1 MKSLELKPNKEI
13 LLETL
18 ESDTIGR
25 NIELTR
31 FIRLLH
37 DIEGNF
43 SIAIDNDWGTGKTFF
58 VKQAKMILDA
68 YNEHSYD
75 YEQYN
80 SERIRNIVEKYI
92 EYKKAVENK
101 NISLYLAVYYNAWEN
116 DNQKSPLLSLI
127 YEIIKV
133 AKIDTN
139 ETDISINKEKII
151 KDGLSAIVKHFSGID
166 IKELLDCVKAKDK
179 DIFKEIK
186 EQKSIKEQVDNIL
199 NNLLLE
205 HGERLVIFIDEL
217 DRCRP
222 TFAVELLEQIK
233 HYFDNDK
240 ITFVFSTNI
249 KQLQYTI
256 KKYYGEAFEAKR
268 YLDKFFDLI
277 IILNDFNLEKY
288 FNFMKFNEDDI
299 DDIYEIICKKI
310 IKMYNLNL
318 RDILKFYQITRIA
331 IENKR
336 YIYNNFKDKNNMTNK
351 FLMYYFLPIIIAL
364 KIKDYNQYENF
375 IAGKNYKCI
384 NNLLMD
390 KDIIEY
396 LKVLLCLGKNF
407 KLESSVVRK
416 NLILIY
422 KAIFVE
428 QYIDKSS
435 IKIGE
440 LEFTKETRKILFEAE
455 GLLSRFARYN

>member
-18 ESDTIGR
+18 EKNIIGR
-25 NIELTR
+25 NTEIIN
-31 FIRLLH
+31 FIRLL
-37 DIEGNF
+37 DSIKSNF

-58 VKQAKMILDA
+58 VKEVKMILDA

-75 YEQYN
+75 YELSN
-80 SERIRNIVEKYI
+80 LERIKNVIDI
-92 EYKKAVENK
+92 K
-101 NISLYLAVYYNAWEN
+101 NIDLHLAVYYNAWEN

-139 ETDISINKEKII
+139 KTDISINKEKII

-166 IKELLDCVKAKDK
+166 IKELLKCVETEAK

-186 EQKSIKEQVDNIL
+186 GQKSTKEQVDNIL

-233 HYFDNDK
+233 HYFDNDQ

-268 YLDKFFDLI
+268 YLDKFFDLTI
-277 IILNDFNLEKY
+277 SLNEINVIEY
-288 FNFMKFNEDDI
+288 FNFVNENSRGDMYDYVCKEIVKEYNFTLRDVIKFVQINK
-299 DDIYEIICKKI
+299 ICI
-310 IKMYNLNL
+310 ENL
-318 RDILKFYQITRIA
+318 RKTKNEYLYFDEKNI
-331 IENKR
+331 R
-336 YIYNNFKDKNNMTNK
+336 YVLTYV
-351 FLMYYFLPIIIAL
+351 LPIVIGL
-364 KIKDYNQYENF
+364 KIKRYDQYEDF
-375 IAGKNYKCI
+375 ITGKDSTPLITILSKSEWISYGIDKLFSENEKSS
-384 NNLLMD
+384 
-390 KDIIEY
+390 KDINIIKE
-396 LKVLLCLGKNF
+396 
-407 KLESSVVRK
+407 KLE
-416 NLILIY
+416 LMY
-422 KAIFVE
+422 KAIFIE
-428 QYIDKSS
+428 EYIDKHS
-435 IKIGE
+435 IEIGK

>member
-18 ESDTIGR
+18 EKNIIGR
-25 NIELTR
+25 NTEIIN
-31 FIRLLH
+31 FIRLL
-37 DIEGNF
+37 DSIKSNF

-58 VKQAKMILDA
+58 VKQVKMILDA

-75 YEQYN
+75 YELSN
-80 SERIRNIVEKYI
+80 LERIKNVIDI
-92 EYKKAVENK
+92 K
-101 NISLYLAVYYNAWEN
+101 NIDLHLAVYYNAWEN

-139 ETDISINKEKII
+139 KTDISINKEKII

-166 IKELLDCVKAKDK
+166 IKELLKCVETEAK

-186 EQKSIKEQVDNIL
+186 GQKSTKDQVDNIL

-268 YLDKFFDLI
+268 YLDKFFDLTVS
-277 IILNDFNLEKY
+277 LNEVNVIEY
-288 FNFMKFNEDDI
+288 FSFVNKSPGRDVYDDVCK
-299 DDIYEIICKKI
+299 EIVKE
-310 IKMYNLNL
+310 YNLTLRDVIKFVQINKICIENL
-318 RDILKFYQITRIA
+318 RKTKNEYLYFDEK
-331 IENKR
+331 NNR
-336 YIYNNFKDKNNMTNK
+336 YILTYV
-351 FLMYYFLPIIIAL
+351 LPIMIGL
-364 KIKDYNQYENF
+364 KIKRYDQYEDF
-375 IAGKNYKCI
+375 ITGKDSTPLITILSKSEWISYV
-384 NNLLMD
+384 MD
-390 KDIIEY
+390 KLFSDKEKSSKDVNIIKE
-396 LKVLLCLGKNF
+396 
-407 KLESSVVRK
+407 KLESM
-416 NLILIY
+416 Y
-422 KAIFVE
+422 KAIFIE
-428 QYIDKSS
+428 EYIDKHS
-435 IKIGE
+435 IEIGK
-440 LEFTKETRKILFEAE
+440 LKFTKETRKILFEAE

>member
-18 ESDTIGR
+18 EKNIIGR
-25 NIELTR
+25 NTEIIN
-31 FIRLLH
+31 FIRLL
-37 DIEGNF
+37 DSIKSNF

-58 VKQAKMILDA
+58 VKEVKMILDA

-75 YEQYN
+75 YELSN
-80 SERIRNIVEKYI
+80 LERIKNVIDI
-92 EYKKAVENK
+92 K
-101 NISLYLAVYYNAWEN
+101 NIDLHLAVYYNAWEN

-139 ETDISINKEKII
+139 KTDISINKEKII

-166 IKELLDCVKAKDK
+166 IKELLKCVETEAK

-186 EQKSIKEQVDNIL
+186 GQKSTKEQVDNIL

-268 YLDKFFDLI
+268 YLDKFFDLTVSLNEVNVIEYFNFVNEDLRDDMYDYVCKEIVKEYNFTLRDIIKFTQINKICIENLRKNQNKYLYLNKSCNIYILISILSIMIGLKIKRYDQYEDFITGKDSTPLI
-277 IILNDFNLEKY
+277 IILSKSGWIAYGIDKLLSEKE
-288 FNFMKFNEDDI
+288 KSS
-299 DDIYEIICKKI
+299 
-310 IKMYNLNL
+310 
-318 RDILKFYQITRIA
+318 
-331 IENKR
+331 
-336 YIYNNFKDKNNMTNK
+336 
-351 FLMYYFLPIIIAL
+351 
-364 KIKDYNQYENF
+364 
-375 IAGKNYKCI
+375 
-384 NNLLMD
+384 
-390 KDIIEY
+390 KDINTIKE
-396 LKVLLCLGKNF
+396 
-407 KLESSVVRK
+407 KLESM
-416 NLILIY
+416 Y
-422 KAIFVE
+422 KAIFIE
-428 QYIDKSS
+428 KYRDKHS
-435 IKIGE
+435 IEIGK

>member
-18 ESDTIGR
+18 EKNIIGR
-25 NIELTR
+25 NTEIIN
-31 FIRLLH
+31 FIRLL
-37 DIEGNF
+37 DSIKSNF

-75 YEQYN
+75 YELSN
-80 SERIRNIVEKYI
+80 LERIKNVIDI
-92 EYKKAVENK
+92 K
-101 NISLYLAVYYNAWEN
+101 NIDLHLAVYYNAWEN

-139 ETDISINKEKII
+139 KTDISINKEKII

-166 IKELLDCVKAKDK
+166 IKELLKCVETEAK

-186 EQKSIKEQVDNIL
+186 GQKSIKEQVYNIL

-256 KKYYGEAFEAKR
+256 KKYYGEAFEAQR
-268 YLDKFFDLI
+268 YLDKFFDLTI
-277 IILNDFNLEKY
+277 SLNEINVIEY
-288 FNFMKFNEDDI
+288 FNFVNENSRGDMYDYVCKEIVKEYNFTLRDVIKFVQINKICIENLRKTKNEYLYFD
-299 DDIYEIICKKI
+299 EIII
-310 IKMYNLNL
+310 
-318 RDILKFYQITRIA
+318 
-331 IENKR
+331 R
-336 YIYNNFKDKNNMTNK
+336 YVLTYV
-351 FLMYYFLPIIIAL
+351 LPIVIGL
-364 KIKDYNQYENF
+364 KIKRYDQYEDF
-375 IAGKNYKCI
+375 ITGKDSTPLITILSKSEWISYGIDKLSSENEKSS
-384 NNLLMD
+384 
-390 KDIIEY
+390 KDINIIKE
-396 LKVLLCLGKNF
+396 
-407 KLESSVVRK
+407 KLE
-416 NLILIY
+416 LMY
-422 KAIFVE
+422 KAIFIE
-428 QYIDKSS
+428 EYIDKHS
-435 IKIGE
+435 IEIGK

>member
-18 ESDTIGR
+18 EKNIIGR
-25 NIELTR
+25 NTEIIN
-31 FIRLLH
+31 FIRLL
-37 DIEGNF
+37 DSIKSNF

-58 VKQAKMILDA
+58 VKEVKMILDA

-75 YEQYN
+75 YELSN
-80 SERIRNIVEKYI
+80 LERIKNVIDI
-92 EYKKAVENK
+92 K
-101 NISLYLAVYYNAWEN
+101 NIDLHLAVYYNAWEK

-139 ETDISINKEKII
+139 KTDISINKEKII

-166 IKELLDCVKAKDK
+166 IKELLKCVETEAK

-186 EQKSIKEQVDNIL
+186 GQKSTKEQVDNIL

-268 YLDKFFDLI
+268 YLDKFFDLTI
-277 IILNDFNLEKY
+277 SLNEINVIEY
-288 FNFMKFNEDDI
+288 FNFVNENSRGDMYDYVCKEIVKEYNFTLRDVIKFVQINK
-299 DDIYEIICKKI
+299 ICI
-310 IKMYNLNL
+310 ENL
-318 RDILKFYQITRIA
+318 RKTKNEYLYFDEKNI
-331 IENKR
+331 R
-336 YIYNNFKDKNNMTNK
+336 YVLTYV
-351 FLMYYFLPIIIAL
+351 LPIVIGL
-364 KIKDYNQYENF
+364 KIKRYDQYEDF
-375 IAGKNYKCI
+375 ITGKDSTPLITILSKSEWISYGIDKLFSENEKSS
-384 NNLLMD
+384 
-390 KDIIEY
+390 KDINIIKE
-396 LKVLLCLGKNF
+396 
-407 KLESSVVRK
+407 KLE
-416 NLILIY
+416 LMY
-422 KAIFVE
+422 KAIFIE
-428 QYIDKSS
+428 EYIDKHS
-435 IKIGE
+435 IEIGK

>member
-18 ESDTIGR
+18 EKNIIGR
-25 NIELTR
+25 NTEIIN
-31 FIRLLH
+31 FIRLL
-37 DIEGNF
+37 DSIKSNF

-58 VKQAKMILDA
+58 VKEVKMILDA

-75 YEQYN
+75 YELSN
-80 SERIRNIVEKYI
+80 LERIKNVIDI
-92 EYKKAVENK
+92 K
-101 NISLYLAVYYNAWEN
+101 NIDLHLAVYYNAWEN

-139 ETDISINKEKII
+139 KTDISINKEKII

-166 IKELLDCVKAKDK
+166 IKELLKCVETEAK

-186 EQKSIKEQVDNIL
+186 GQKSTKEQVDNIL

-268 YLDKFFDLI
+268 YLDKFFDLT
-277 IILNDFNLEKY
+277 ILLNEINVIEY
-288 FNFMKFNEDDI
+288 FNFVNENSRGDMYDYVCKEIVKEYNFTLRDVIKFVQINK
-299 DDIYEIICKKI
+299 ICI
-310 IKMYNLNL
+310 ENL
-318 RDILKFYQITRIA
+318 RKTKNEYLYFDEKNI
-331 IENKR
+331 R
-336 YIYNNFKDKNNMTNK
+336 YVLTYV
-351 FLMYYFLPIIIAL
+351 LPIVIGL
-364 KIKDYNQYENF
+364 KIKRYDQYEDF
-375 IAGKNYKCI
+375 ITGKDSTPLITILSKSEWISYGIDKLFSENEKSS
-384 NNLLMD
+384 
-390 KDIIEY
+390 KDINIIKE
-396 LKVLLCLGKNF
+396 
-407 KLESSVVRK
+407 KLE
-416 NLILIY
+416 LMY
-422 KAIFVE
+422 KAIFIE
-428 QYIDKSS
+428 EYIDKHS
-435 IKIGE
+435 IEIGK

>member
-18 ESDTIGR
+18 EKNIIGR
-25 NIELTR
+25 NTEIIN
-31 FIRLLH
+31 FIRLL
-37 DIEGNF
+37 DSIKSNF

-75 YEQYN
+75 YELSN
-80 SERIRNIVEKYI
+80 LERIKNVIDI
-92 EYKKAVENK
+92 K
-101 NISLYLAVYYNAWEN
+101 NIDLHLAVYYNAWEN

-139 ETDISINKEKII
+139 KTDISINKEKII

-166 IKELLDCVKAKDK
+166 IKELLKCVETEAK

-186 EQKSIKEQVDNIL
+186 GQKSTKEQVDNIL

-268 YLDKFFDLI
+268 YLDKFFDLTI
-277 IILNDFNLEKY
+277 SLNEINVIEY
-288 FNFMKFNEDDI
+288 FNFVNENSRGDMYDYVCKEIVKEYNFTLRDVIKFVQINKICIENLRKTKNEYLYFD
-299 DDIYEIICKKI
+299 EIII
-310 IKMYNLNL
+310 
-318 RDILKFYQITRIA
+318 
-331 IENKR
+331 R
-336 YIYNNFKDKNNMTNK
+336 YVLTYV
-351 FLMYYFLPIIIAL
+351 LPIVIGL
-364 KIKDYNQYENF
+364 KIKRYDQYEDF
-375 IAGKNYKCI
+375 ITGKDSTPLITILSKSEWISYGIDKLFSENEKSS
-384 NNLLMD
+384 
-390 KDIIEY
+390 KDINIIKE
-396 LKVLLCLGKNF
+396 
-407 KLESSVVRK
+407 KLE
-416 NLILIY
+416 LMY
-422 KAIFVE
+422 KAIFIE
-428 QYIDKSS
+428 EYIDKHS
-435 IKIGE
+435 IEIGK

>member
-18 ESDTIGR
+18 EKNIIGR
-25 NIELTR
+25 NTEIIN
-31 FIRLLH
+31 FIRLL
-37 DIEGNF
+37 DSIKSNF

-58 VKQAKMILDA
+58 VKQVKIILDA

-75 YEQYN
+75 YELSN
-80 SERIRNIVEKYI
+80 LERIKNVIDI
-92 EYKKAVENK
+92 K
-101 NISLYLAVYYNAWEN
+101 NIDLHLAVYYNAWEN

-139 ETDISINKEKII
+139 KTDISINKEKII

-166 IKELLDCVKAKDK
+166 IKELLKCVETEAK

-186 EQKSIKEQVDNIL
+186 GQKSTKEQVDNIL

-268 YLDKFFDLI
+268 YLDKFFDLTI
-277 IILNDFNLEKY
+277 SLNEINVIEY
-288 FNFMKFNEDDI
+288 FNFVNENSRGDMYDYVCKEIVKEYNFTLRDVIKFVQINKICIENLRKTKNEYLYFD
-299 DDIYEIICKKI
+299 EIII
-310 IKMYNLNL
+310 
-318 RDILKFYQITRIA
+318 
-331 IENKR
+331 R
-336 YIYNNFKDKNNMTNK
+336 YVLTYV
-351 FLMYYFLPIIIAL
+351 LPIVIGL
-364 KIKDYNQYENF
+364 KIKRYDQYEDF
-375 IAGKNYKCI
+375 ITGKDSTPLITILSKSEWISYGIDKLFSENEKSS
-384 NNLLMD
+384 
-390 KDIIEY
+390 KDINIIKE
-396 LKVLLCLGKNF
+396 
-407 KLESSVVRK
+407 KLE
-416 NLILIY
+416 LMY
-422 KAIFVE
+422 KAIFIE
-428 QYIDKSS
+428 EYIDKHS
-435 IKIGE
+435 IEIGK

>member
-18 ESDTIGR
+18 EKNIIGR
-25 NIELTR
+25 NTEIIN
-31 FIRLLH
+31 FIRLL
-37 DIEGNF
+37 DYIKSNF

-58 VKQAKMILDA
+58 VKEVKMILDA

-75 YEQYN
+75 YELSN
-80 SERIRNIVEKYI
+80 LERIKNVIDI
-92 EYKKAVENK
+92 K
-101 NISLYLAVYYNAWEN
+101 NIDLHLAVYYNAWEN

-139 ETDISINKEKII
+139 KTDISINKEKII

-166 IKELLDCVKAKDK
+166 IKELLKCVETEAK

-186 EQKSIKEQVDNIL
+186 GQKSTKEQVDNIL

-268 YLDKFFDLI
+268 YLDKFFDLTI
-277 IILNDFNLEKY
+277 SLNEINVIEY
-288 FNFMKFNEDDI
+288 FNFVNENSRGDMYDYVCKEIVKEYNFTLRDVIKFVQINK
-299 DDIYEIICKKI
+299 ICI
-310 IKMYNLNL
+310 ENL
-318 RDILKFYQITRIA
+318 RKTKNEYLYFDEKNI
-331 IENKR
+331 R
-336 YIYNNFKDKNNMTNK
+336 YVLTYV
-351 FLMYYFLPIIIAL
+351 LPIVIGL
-364 KIKDYNQYENF
+364 KIKRYDQYEDF
-375 IAGKNYKCI
+375 ITGKDSTPLITILSKSEWISYGIDKLFSENEKSS
-384 NNLLMD
+384 
-390 KDIIEY
+390 KDINIIKE
-396 LKVLLCLGKNF
+396 
-407 KLESSVVRK
+407 KLE
-416 NLILIY
+416 LMY
-422 KAIFVE
+422 KAIFIE
-428 QYIDKSS
+428 EYIDKHS
-435 IKIGE
+435 IEIGK

>member
-18 ESDTIGR
+18 EKNIIGR
-25 NIELTR
+25 NTEIIN
-31 FIRLLH
+31 FIRLL
-37 DIEGNF
+37 DSIKSNF

-58 VKQAKMILDA
+58 VKQVKMILDA

-75 YEQYN
+75 YELSN
-80 SERIRNIVEKYI
+80 LERIKNVIDI
-92 EYKKAVENK
+92 K
-101 NISLYLAVYYNAWEN
+101 NIDLHLAVYYNAWEN

-139 ETDISINKEKII
+139 KTDISINKEKII

-166 IKELLDCVKAKDK
+166 IKELLKCVETEAK

-186 EQKSIKEQVDNIL
+186 GQKSTKEQVDNIL

-268 YLDKFFDLI
+268 YLDKFFDLTVS
-277 IILNDFNLEKY
+277 LNEVNVIEY
-288 FNFMKFNEDDI
+288 FSFVNKSPGRDMYDDVCK
-299 DDIYEIICKKI
+299 EIVKE
-310 IKMYNLNL
+310 YNLTLRDVIKFVQINKICIENL
-318 RDILKFYQITRIA
+318 RKTKNEYLYFDEKNI
-331 IENKR
+331 R
-336 YIYNNFKDKNNMTNK
+336 YILTYV
-351 FLMYYFLPIIIAL
+351 LPIMIGL
-364 KIKDYNQYENF
+364 KIKRYDQYEDF
-375 IAGKNYKCI
+375 ITGKDSTPLITILSKSEWISYV
-384 NNLLMD
+384 MD
-390 KDIIEY
+390 KLFSEKEKSSKDVNIIKE
-396 LKVLLCLGKNF
+396 
-407 KLESSVVRK
+407 KLESM
-416 NLILIY
+416 Y
-422 KAIFVE
+422 KAIFIE
-428 QYIDKSS
+428 EYIDKHS
-435 IKIGE
+435 IEIGK
-440 LEFTKETRKILFEAE
+440 LKFTKETRKILFEAE

>member
-18 ESDTIGR
+18 EKNIIGR
-25 NIELTR
+25 NTEIIN
-31 FIRLLH
+31 FIRLL
-37 DIEGNF
+37 DSIKSNF

-58 VKQAKMILDA
+58 VKQVKMILDA

-75 YEQYN
+75 YELSN
-80 SERIRNIVEKYI
+80 LERIKNVIDI
-92 EYKKAVENK
+92 K
-101 NISLYLAVYYNAWEN
+101 NIDLHLAVYYNAWEN

-139 ETDISINKEKII
+139 KTDISINKEKII

-166 IKELLDCVKAKDK
+166 IKELLKCVETEAK

-186 EQKSIKEQVDNIL
+186 GQKSTKEQVDNIL

-268 YLDKFFDLI
+268 YLDKFFDLTVS
-277 IILNDFNLEKY
+277 LNEVNVIEY
-288 FNFMKFNEDDI
+288 FSFVNKSPGRDMYDDVCK
-299 DDIYEIICKKI
+299 EIVKE
-310 IKMYNLNL
+310 YNLTLREVIKFVQINKICIENL
-318 RDILKFYQITRIA
+318 RKTKNEYLYFDEKNI
-331 IENKR
+331 R
-336 YIYNNFKDKNNMTNK
+336 YILTYV
-351 FLMYYFLPIIIAL
+351 LPIMIGL
-364 KIKDYNQYENF
+364 KIKRYDQYEDF
-375 IAGKNYKCI
+375 ITGKDSTPLITILSKSEWISYGIDKLFSENEKSS
-384 NNLLMD
+384 
-390 KDIIEY
+390 KDINIIKE
-396 LKVLLCLGKNF
+396 
-407 KLESSVVRK
+407 KLE
-416 NLILIY
+416 LMY
-422 KAIFVE
+422 KAIFIE
-428 QYIDKSS
+428 EYIDKHS
-435 IKIGE
+435 IEIGK

>member
-18 ESDTIGR
+18 EKNIIGR
-25 NIELTR
+25 NTEIIN
-31 FIRLLH
+31 FIRLL
-37 DIEGNF
+37 DSIKSNF

-75 YEQYN
+75 YELSN
-80 SERIRNIVEKYI
+80 LERIKNVIDI
-92 EYKKAVENK
+92 K
-101 NISLYLAVYYNAWEN
+101 NIDLHLAVYYNAWEN

-139 ETDISINKEKII
+139 KTDISINKEKII

-166 IKELLDCVKAKDK
+166 IKELLKCVETEAK

-186 EQKSIKEQVDNIL
+186 GQKSIKEQVDNIL

-268 YLDKFFDLI
+268 YLDKFFDLTISLNEINVIEYFNFVNEDLRDDMYDYVCKEIVKEYNFTLRDIIKFTQINKICIENLRKNQNKYLYLNKSCNIYILISILSIMIGLKIKRYDQYEDFITGKDSTPLI
-277 IILNDFNLEKY
+277 IILSKSGWIAYGIDKLLSEKE
-288 FNFMKFNEDDI
+288 KSS
-299 DDIYEIICKKI
+299 
-310 IKMYNLNL
+310 
-318 RDILKFYQITRIA
+318 
-331 IENKR
+331 
-336 YIYNNFKDKNNMTNK
+336 
-351 FLMYYFLPIIIAL
+351 
-364 KIKDYNQYENF
+364 
-375 IAGKNYKCI
+375 
-384 NNLLMD
+384 
-390 KDIIEY
+390 KDINTIKE
-396 LKVLLCLGKNF
+396 
-407 KLESSVVRK
+407 KLESMY
-416 NLILIY
+416 N
-422 KAIFVE
+422 AIFIE
-428 QYIDKSS
+428 KYRDKHS

>member
-18 ESDTIGR
+18 EKNIIGR
-25 NIELTR
+25 NTEIIN
-31 FIRLLH
+31 FIRLL
-37 DIEGNF
+37 DSIKSNF

-68 YNEHSYD
+68 YNDHSYD
-75 YEQYN
+75 YELSN
-80 SERIRNIVEKYI
+80 LEKI
-92 EYKKAVENK
+92 KNVIDIK
-101 NISLYLAVYYNAWEN
+101 NIDLHLAVYYNAWEN

-139 ETDISINKEKII
+139 KTDISINKEKII

-166 IKELLDCVKAKDK
+166 IKELLKCVETEAK

-186 EQKSIKEQVDNIL
+186 GQKSIKEQVDNIL

-268 YLDKFFDLI
+268 YLDKFFDLTI
-277 IILNDFNLEKY
+277 SLNEINVIEY
-288 FNFMKFNEDDI
+288 FNFVNENSRGDMYDYVCKEIVKEYNFTLKDVIKFVQINKICIENLRKTKNEYLYFD
-299 DDIYEIICKKI
+299 EIII
-310 IKMYNLNL
+310 
-318 RDILKFYQITRIA
+318 
-331 IENKR
+331 R
-336 YIYNNFKDKNNMTNK
+336 YVLTYV
-351 FLMYYFLPIIIAL
+351 LPIMIGL
-364 KIKDYNQYENF
+364 KIKRYDQYEDF
-375 IAGKNYKCI
+375 ITGKDSTPLITILSKSEWISYGIDKLFSENEKSS
-384 NNLLMD
+384 
-390 KDIIEY
+390 KDINIIKE
-396 LKVLLCLGKNF
+396 
-407 KLESSVVRK
+407 KLE
-416 NLILIY
+416 LMY
-422 KAIFVE
+422 KAIFIE
-428 QYIDKSS
+428 EYIDKHS
-435 IKIGE
+435 IEIGK

>member
-18 ESDTIGR
+18 EKNIIGR
-25 NIELTR
+25 NTEIIN
-31 FIRLLH
+31 FIRLL
-37 DIEGNF
+37 DSIKSNF

-58 VKQAKMILDA
+58 VKQVKMILDA

-75 YEQYN
+75 YELSN
-80 SERIRNIVEKYI
+80 LERIKNVIDI
-92 EYKKAVENK
+92 K
-101 NISLYLAVYYNAWEN
+101 NIDLHLAVYYNAWEN

-139 ETDISINKEKII
+139 KTDISINKEKII

-166 IKELLDCVKAKDK
+166 IKELLKCVETEAK

-186 EQKSIKEQVDNIL
+186 GQKSTKEQVDNIL

-268 YLDKFFDLI
+268 YLDKFFDLTI
-277 IILNDFNLEKY
+277 SLNEINVIEY
-288 FNFMKFNEDDI
+288 FNFVNENSRGDMYDYVCKEIVKEYNFTLRDVIKFVQINK
-299 DDIYEIICKKI
+299 ICI
-310 IKMYNLNL
+310 ENL
-318 RDILKFYQITRIA
+318 RKTKNEYLYFDEKNI
-331 IENKR
+331 R
-336 YIYNNFKDKNNMTNK
+336 YVLTYV
-351 FLMYYFLPIIIAL
+351 LPIVIGL
-364 KIKDYNQYENF
+364 KIKRYDQYEDF
-375 IAGKNYKCI
+375 ITGKDSTPLITILSKSEWISYGIDKLFSENEKSS
-384 NNLLMD
+384 
-390 KDIIEY
+390 KDINIIKE
-396 LKVLLCLGKNF
+396 
-407 KLESSVVRK
+407 KLE
-416 NLILIY
+416 LMY
-422 KAIFVE
+422 KAIFIE
-428 QYIDKSS
+428 EYIDKHS
-435 IKIGE
+435 IEIGK

>member
-18 ESDTIGR
+18 EKNIIGR
-25 NIELTR
+25 NTEIIN
-31 FIRLLH
+31 FIRLL
-37 DIEGNF
+37 DSIKSNF

-58 VKQAKMILDA
+58 VKQVKIILDA

-75 YEQYN
+75 YELSN
-80 SERIRNIVEKYI
+80 LERIKNVIDI
-92 EYKKAVENK
+92 K
-101 NISLYLAVYYNAWEN
+101 NIDLHLAVYYNAWEN

-139 ETDISINKEKII
+139 KTDISINKEKII

-166 IKELLDCVKAKDK
+166 IKELLKCVETEAK

-186 EQKSIKEQVDNIL
+186 GQKSTKEQVDNIL

-268 YLDKFFDLI
+268 YLDKFFDLTVS
-277 IILNDFNLEKY
+277 LNEVNVIEY
-288 FNFMKFNEDDI
+288 FNFVNEDLR
-299 DDIYEIICKKI
+299 DDMYDYVCKEIVKE
-310 IKMYNLNL
+310 YNFTL
-318 RDILKFYQITRIA
+318 RDIIKFTQINKIC
-331 IENKR
+331 IENLRKNQNKYLYLNKSCNI
-336 YIYNNFKDKNNMTNK
+336 YILISILSIM
-351 FLMYYFLPIIIAL
+351 IGL
-364 KIKDYNQYENF
+364 KIKRYDQYEDF
-375 IAGKNYKCI
+375 ITGKDSTPLITILSKSGWIAYGIDK
-384 NNLLMD
+384 LLSEKEKSS
-390 KDIIEY
+390 KDINTIKE
-396 LKVLLCLGKNF
+396 
-407 KLESSVVRK
+407 KLESM
-416 NLILIY
+416 Y
-422 KAIFVE
+422 KAIFIE
-428 QYIDKSS
+428 KYRDKHS

>member
-18 ESDTIGR
+18 EKNIIGR
-25 NIELTR
+25 NTEIIN
-31 FIRLLH
+31 FIRLL
-37 DIEGNF
+37 DSIKSNF
-43 SIAIDNDWGTGKTFF
+43 SIAIDNDWGTGKIFF
-58 VKQAKMILDA
+58 VKQVKIILDA

-75 YEQYN
+75 YELSN
-80 SERIRNIVEKYI
+80 LERIKNVIDI
-92 EYKKAVENK
+92 K
-101 NISLYLAVYYNAWEN
+101 NIDLHLAVYYNAWEN

-139 ETDISINKEKII
+139 KTDISINKEKII

-166 IKELLDCVKAKDK
+166 IKELLKCVETEAK

-186 EQKSIKEQVDNIL
+186 GQKSTKEQVDNIL

-268 YLDKFFDLI
+268 YLDKFFDLTVSLNEVNVIEYFNFVNEDLRDDMYDYVCKEIVKEYNFTLRDIIKFTQINKICIENLRKNQNKYLYLNKSCNIYILISILSIMIGLKIKRYDQYEDFITGKDSTPLI
-277 IILNDFNLEKY
+277 IILSKSGWIAYGIDKLLSEKE
-288 FNFMKFNEDDI
+288 KSS
-299 DDIYEIICKKI
+299 
-310 IKMYNLNL
+310 
-318 RDILKFYQITRIA
+318 
-331 IENKR
+331 
-336 YIYNNFKDKNNMTNK
+336 
-351 FLMYYFLPIIIAL
+351 
-364 KIKDYNQYENF
+364 
-375 IAGKNYKCI
+375 
-384 NNLLMD
+384 
-390 KDIIEY
+390 KDINTIKE
-396 LKVLLCLGKNF
+396 
-407 KLESSVVRK
+407 KLESM
-416 NLILIY
+416 Y
-422 KAIFVE
+422 KAIFIE
-428 QYIDKSS
+428 KYRDKHS

>member
-18 ESDTIGR
+18 EKNIIGR
-25 NIELTR
+25 NTEIIN
-31 FIRLLH
+31 FIRLL
-37 DIEGNF
+37 DSIKSNF

-58 VKQAKMILDA
+58 VKEVKMILDA
-68 YNEHSYD
+68 YNEHRYD
-75 YEQYN
+75 YELSN
-80 SERIRNIVEKYI
+80 LERIKNVIDI
-92 EYKKAVENK
+92 K
-101 NISLYLAVYYNAWEN
+101 NIDLHLAVYYNAWEN

-139 ETDISINKEKII
+139 KTDISINKEKII

-166 IKELLDCVKAKDK
+166 IKELLKCVETEAK

-186 EQKSIKEQVDNIL
+186 GQKSTKEQVDNIL

-240 ITFVFSTNI
+240 ITFVFSKNI

-268 YLDKFFDLI
+268 YLDKFFDLTI
-277 IILNDFNLEKY
+277 SLNEINVIEY
-288 FNFMKFNEDDI
+288 FNFVNENSRGDMYDYVCKEIVKEYNFTLRDVIKFVQINK
-299 DDIYEIICKKI
+299 ICI
-310 IKMYNLNL
+310 ENL
-318 RDILKFYQITRIA
+318 RKTKNEYLYFDEKNI
-331 IENKR
+331 R
-336 YIYNNFKDKNNMTNK
+336 YVLTYV
-351 FLMYYFLPIIIAL
+351 LPIVIGL
-364 KIKDYNQYENF
+364 KIKRYDQYEDF
-375 IAGKNYKCI
+375 ITGKDSTPLITILSKSEWISYGIDKLFSENEKSS
-384 NNLLMD
+384 
-390 KDIIEY
+390 KDINIIKE
-396 LKVLLCLGKNF
+396 
-407 KLESSVVRK
+407 KLE
-416 NLILIY
+416 LMY
-422 KAIFVE
+422 KAIFIE
-428 QYIDKSS
+428 EYIDKHS
-435 IKIGE
+435 IEIGK

>member
-18 ESDTIGR
+18 EKNIIGR
-25 NIELTR
+25 NTEIIN
-31 FIRLLH
+31 FIRLL
-37 DIEGNF
+37 DSIKSNF

-58 VKQAKMILDA
+58 VKEVKMILDA

-75 YEQYN
+75 YELSN
-80 SERIRNIVEKYI
+80 LERIKNVIDI
-92 EYKKAVENK
+92 K
-101 NISLYLAVYYNAWEN
+101 NIDLHLAVYYNAWEN

-139 ETDISINKEKII
+139 KTDISINKEKII

-166 IKELLDCVKAKDK
+166 IKELLKCVETEAK

-186 EQKSIKEQVDNIL
+186 GQKSTKEQVDNIL

-268 YLDKFFDLI
+268 YLDKFFDLTI
-277 IILNDFNLEKY
+277 SLNEINVIEY
-288 FNFMKFNEDDI
+288 FNFVNENSRGDMYDYVCKEIVKEYNFTLRDVIKFVQINK
-299 DDIYEIICKKI
+299 ICI
-310 IKMYNLNL
+310 ENL
-318 RDILKFYQITRIA
+318 RKTKNEYLYFDEKNI
-331 IENKR
+331 R
-336 YIYNNFKDKNNMTNK
+336 YVLTYV
-351 FLMYYFLPIIIAL
+351 LPIVIGL
-364 KIKDYNQYENF
+364 KIKRYDQYEDF
-375 IAGKNYKCI
+375 ITGKDSTPLITILSKSEWISYGIDKLFSENEKSS
-384 NNLLMD
+384 
-390 KDIIEY
+390 KDINIIKE
-396 LKVLLCLGKNF
+396 
-407 KLESSVVRK
+407 KLE
-416 NLILIY
+416 LMY
-422 KAIFVE
+422 KAIFIE
-428 QYIDKSS
+428 EYP
-435 IKIGE
+435 E
-440 LEFTKETRKILFEAE
+440 
-455 GLLSRFARYN
+455 

>member
-18 ESDTIGR
+18 EKNIIGR
-25 NIELTR
+25 NTEIIN
-31 FIRLLH
+31 FIRLL
-37 DIEGNF
+37 DSIKSNF

-58 VKQAKMILDA
+58 VKQVKIILDA

-75 YEQYN
+75 YELSN
-80 SERIRNIVEKYI
+80 LERIKNVIDI
-92 EYKKAVENK
+92 K
-101 NISLYLAVYYNAWEN
+101 NIDLHLAVYYNTWEN

-139 ETDISINKEKII
+139 KTDISINKEKII

-166 IKELLDCVKAKDK
+166 IKELLKCVETEAK

-186 EQKSIKEQVDNIL
+186 GQKSTKEQVDNIL

-268 YLDKFFDLI
+268 YLDKFFDLTVSLNEVNVIEYFNFVNEDLRDDMYDYVCKEIVKEYNFTLRDIIKFTQINKICIENLRKNQNKYLYLNKSCNIYILISILSIMIGLKIKRYDQYEDFITGKDSTPLI
-277 IILNDFNLEKY
+277 IILSKSGWIAYGIDKLLSEKE
-288 FNFMKFNEDDI
+288 KSS
-299 DDIYEIICKKI
+299 
-310 IKMYNLNL
+310 
-318 RDILKFYQITRIA
+318 
-331 IENKR
+331 
-336 YIYNNFKDKNNMTNK
+336 
-351 FLMYYFLPIIIAL
+351 
-364 KIKDYNQYENF
+364 
-375 IAGKNYKCI
+375 
-384 NNLLMD
+384 
-390 KDIIEY
+390 KDINTIKE
-396 LKVLLCLGKNF
+396 
-407 KLESSVVRK
+407 KLESM
-416 NLILIY
+416 Y
-422 KAIFVE
+422 KAIFIE
-428 QYIDKSS
+428 KYRDKHS
-435 IKIGE
+435 IEIGK

>member
-18 ESDTIGR
+18 EKNIIGR
-25 NIELTR
+25 NTEIIN
-31 FIRLLH
+31 FIRLL
-37 DIEGNF
+37 DSIKSNF

-58 VKQAKMILDA
+58 VKQVKMILDA

-75 YEQYN
+75 YELSN
-80 SERIRNIVEKYI
+80 LERIKNVIDI
-92 EYKKAVENK
+92 K
-101 NISLYLAVYYNAWEN
+101 NIDLHLAVYYNAWEN

-139 ETDISINKEKII
+139 KTDISINKEKII

-166 IKELLDCVKAKDK
+166 IKELLKCVETEAK

-186 EQKSIKEQVDNIL
+186 GQKSTKEQVDNIL

-268 YLDKFFDLI
+268 YLDKFFDLTI
-277 IILNDFNLEKY
+277 SLNEINVIEY
-288 FNFMKFNEDDI
+288 FNFVNENSRGDMYDYVCKEIVKEYNFTLRDVIKFVQINKICIENLRKTKNEYLYFD
-299 DDIYEIICKKI
+299 EIII
-310 IKMYNLNL
+310 
-318 RDILKFYQITRIA
+318 
-331 IENKR
+331 R
-336 YIYNNFKDKNNMTNK
+336 YVLTYV
-351 FLMYYFLPIIIAL
+351 LPIVIGL
-364 KIKDYNQYENF
+364 KIKRYDQYEDF
-375 IAGKNYKCI
+375 ITGKDSTPLITILSKSEWISYGIDKLFSENEKSS
-384 NNLLMD
+384 
-390 KDIIEY
+390 KDINMMDCIM
-396 LKVLLCLGKNF
+396 KC
-407 KLESSVVRK
+407 
-416 NLILIY
+416 
-422 KAIFVE
+422 
-428 QYIDKSS
+428 D
-435 IKIGE
+435 
-440 LEFTKETRKILFEAE
+440 T
-455 GLLSRFARYN
+455 

>member
-18 ESDTIGR
+18 EKNIIGR
-25 NIELTR
+25 NTEIIN
-31 FIRLLH
+31 FIRLL
-37 DIEGNF
+37 DSIKSNF

-75 YEQYN
+75 YELSN
-80 SERIRNIVEKYI
+80 LERIKNVIDI
-92 EYKKAVENK
+92 K
-101 NISLYLAVYYNAWEN
+101 NINLHLAVYYNAWEN

-139 ETDISINKEKII
+139 KTDIFINKEKII

-166 IKELLDCVKAKDK
+166 IKELLKCVETEAK

-186 EQKSIKEQVDNIL
+186 GQKSIKEQVDNIL

-268 YLDKFFDLI
+268 YLDKFFDLTI
-277 IILNDFNLEKY
+277 SLNEINVIEY
-288 FNFMKFNEDDI
+288 FNFVNENSRGDMYDYVCKEIVKEYNFTLRDVIKFVQINKICIENLRKTKNEYLYFD
-299 DDIYEIICKKI
+299 EIII
-310 IKMYNLNL
+310 
-318 RDILKFYQITRIA
+318 
-331 IENKR
+331 R
-336 YIYNNFKDKNNMTNK
+336 YVLTYV
-351 FLMYYFLPIIIAL
+351 LPIVIGL
-364 KIKDYNQYENF
+364 KIKRYDQYEDF
-375 IAGKNYKCI
+375 ITGKDSTPLITILSKSEWISYGIDKLSSENEKSS
-384 NNLLMD
+384 
-390 KDIIEY
+390 KDINIIKE
-396 LKVLLCLGKNF
+396 
-407 KLESSVVRK
+407 KLE
-416 NLILIY
+416 LMY
-422 KAIFVE
+422 KAIFIE
-428 QYIDKSS
+428 EYIDKHS
-435 IKIGE
+435 IEIGK